1 MKKLLIILLF
11 IPLISFGQTWKVET
25 RNDAFIGKSSV
36 AYGIGSGGDFPYKNP
51 VICFRKSQESGKEAF
66 IMRVGG
72 LGCDNPTITFAFNG
86 EYNDKL
92 KFNLNPSDDNDYGFF
107 DTGNYKFY
115 TLVKKLK
122 SSNYAEVLVES
133 DCASNRF
140 TIKLDGSTK
149 AINKVW
155 EN

>member
-1 MKKLLIILLF
+1 MKKLILLLF

-25 RNDAFIGKSSV
+25 KNDAFIGKSSV
-36 AYGIGSGGDFPYKNP
+36 AYGVGYGGDFPYNKPAICLRTSEKN
-51 VICFRKSQESGKEAF
+51 GKQAF
-66 IMRVGG
+66 ILRVGG

-86 EYNDKL
+86 EYNDRMKL
-92 KFNLNPSDDNDYGFF
+92 NLNPSDDNDFGFF
-107 DTGNYKFY
+107 DVENYKFY

-155 EN
+155 GN